1 MTPKTGTIVPIMGSA
16 STRSAERTSLADALF
31 TTTQQRVL
39 AALFGQP
46 DRSFYANE
54 LIGLTRGGT
63 GAVHREVA
71 RLVASGLVT
80 VRAVGNQK
88 HYQANADAPI
98 FDELCS
104 IAHKTFA
111 LAQPLREALSSLATG
126 IIAAFVYGSVAKRTD
141 SASSDIDLMIV
152 SDELGYS
159 EIYAALEDVRAR
171 LGRPLNVTLLG
182 RADVESRQNDQDSFL
197 SRVRSQ
203 PKIWIIGSDDV
214 FSI

>member
-1 MTPKTGTIVPIMGSA
+1 MGST
-16 STRSAERTSLADALF
+16 SIGSAERTSLADALF

-39 AALFGQP
+39 AALFGQS

-126 IIAAFVYGSVAKRTD
+126 IIAAFVYGSVAKRKD

>member
-1 MTPKTGTIVPIMGSA
+1 MGLAPITA
-16 STRSAERTSLADALF
+16 HVSLADALF

-39 AALFGQP
+39 AALLGQP
-46 DRSFYANE
+46 NRSFYANE
-54 LIGLTRGGT
+54 LIGIARVGT
-63 GAVHREVA
+63 GAVQRELA

-98 FDELCS
+98 FEELRA
-104 IAHKTFA
+104 IAQKTFA
-111 LAQPLREALSSLATG
+111 LAEPVREALSSVANG

-141 SASSDIDLMIV
+141 SASSDIDLMII
-152 SDELGYS
+152 SDELRYAD
-159 EIYAALEDVRAR
+159 IYTALEDVRAR
-171 LGRPLNVTLLG
+171 LGRPLNVTVLR
-182 RADVESRQNDQDSFL
+182 RADVESRQNDKDTFL
-197 SRVRSQ
+197 TRVLSQ